1 MLCKLLR
8 SLTHFR
14 GRRPGP
20 ARGALAESL
29 AGGDGEEIQGRAG
42 RGAELEETGQGGNAL
57 RRHGGLRRV

>member
-42 RGAELEETGQGGNAL
+42 RGAELEETGQVGMLCGVTGG
-57 RRHGGLRRV
+57 